1 MPPHTPSVMAGRG
14 APLLAIILTLAAS
27 SVIMAFF
34 CWLSPREADDII
46 YAAGLSMPTLT
57 SAGQHTP
64 TAAPPSSLG
73 DLLRLQWQEYLQWN
87 GRFIGQFLARCLLMA
102 PDWLHAV
109 LTPLV
114 HAALLFFSLLL
125 LWGKRWRERIVPWQI
140 ILLGGLLW
148 FMLPAFGSAFFWRT
162 GTANYGYTLLL
173 AVLFLLPYRFWLDA
187 SLPRLPG
194 GAVFLLA
201 GLLAGWSNESLG
213 MLLILLALGAC
224 VVQKKMGRPLPLWAV
239 AGLAGAITGWLAL
252 IAAPGNMARAAA
264 LGTGLVP
271 LASWKAFHSFLIFWS
286 TQQLELLPLYLLDLG
301 ALVFLYRRRE
311 LSRDIWLPALL
322 LFLMGHACIGAFV
335 LSPSRA
341 DRAMTAGYFWLVLS
355 TCALLFRLSVPR
367 QLKFAMRILFLV
379 LLGFSLWQQA
389 QVFQQAAP
397 LITAKNEAARN
408 GTLNVRHMDY
418 PGSDKYFY
426 PSYHTRDA
434 ILMGSTRDWS
444 QIVPWQDAR
453 PLPGMMG
460 IRAFTT
466 SNMLYLDGVNDR
478 SLYLACLT
486 HELTISSMLREVM
499 LAVATPPAAPRG
511 ANALNPWFKPAV
523 VKSKD
528 GKALLHLRG
537 LRRLEDITYIGR
549 ENASGQVIWQ
559 RMDWASAP
567 STVNKTAR

>member
-1 MPPHTPSVMAGRG
+1 MPPHTSSVMAGRG
-14 APLLAIILTLAAS
+14 APLLAIILPLVAS
-27 SVIMAFF
+27 SFVMAFF

-46 YAAGLSMPTLT
+46 YAAGLSMPALT
-57 SAGQHTP
+57 SAGQHVSAT
-64 TAAPPSSLG
+64 APPSSLG

-87 GRFIGQFLARCLLMA
+87 GRFIGQFLARCLLLA

-114 HAALLFFSLLL
+114 HTALLFFSLLL
-125 LWGKRWRERIVPWQI
+125 LWGKRWRERLVPWQI

-173 AVLFLLPYRFWLDA
+173 AVLFLLPYRFWLDG
-187 SLPRLPG
+187 SLSRLPG
-194 GAVFLLA
+194 GPAFLLV

-224 VVQKKMGRPLPLWAV
+224 VVQKKTDRPLPLWAV
-239 AGLAGAITGWLAL
+239 AGLAGTVAGWLAL
-252 IAAPGNMARAAA
+252 IAAPGNLVRAAA

-271 LASWKAFHSFLIFWS
+271 LTSWKAFHSFLIFWS

-311 LSRDIWLPALL
+311 LSQDIWLPALL

-367 QLKFAMRILFLV
+367 LFKYTARILFL
-379 LLGFSLWQQA
+379 LLLSLSLWQQA
-389 QVFQQAAP
+389 QIFRQAAP
-397 LITAKNEAARN
+397 LVAAKNAAARN
-408 GTLNVRHMDY
+408 GTLDVRHMDY

-434 ILMGSTRDWS
+434 ILMGPAQGWS
-444 QIVPWQDAR
+444 RLVPWQDAR
-453 PLPGMMG
+453 PLPGMPG
-460 IRAFTT
+460 IKAFAT
-466 SNMLYLDGVNDR
+466 SNMLYLDGVDDR
-478 SLYLACLT
+478 PLHLACHS
-486 HELTISSMLREVM
+486 HEQTISSMLRDAM
-499 LAVATPPAAPRG
+499 LSIAPPPAAPRG
-511 ANALNPWFKPAV
+511 ANALNPWFKPAEIRG
-523 VKSKD
+523 KD

-549 ENASGQVIWQ
+549 EDAGGQVVWQ
-559 RMDWASAP
+559 RQDWSSATSSRP
-567 STVNKTAR
+567 

>member
-1 MPPHTPSVMAGRG
+1 MPPHTTSVMAGRG
-14 APLLAIILTLAAS
+14 SSLPAIILTLAAS
-27 SVIMAFF
+27 SFVMAFF

-46 YAAGLSMPTLT
+46 YAAGLSMPSLT
-57 SAGQHTP
+57 SVGQPVSAT
-64 TAAPPSSLG
+64 APPSSLA
-73 DLLRLQWQEYLQWN
+73 DPLRLQWQEYLQWN
-87 GRFIGQFLARCLLMA
+87 GRFIGQFLARCLLLA

-114 HAALLFFSLLL
+114 HTALLFFSLLL
-125 LWGKRWRERIVPWQI
+125 LWGKRWRKRLVPWQI

-173 AVLFLLPYRFWLDA
+173 AVLFLLPYRFWLDG
-187 SLPRLPG
+187 SLSRLPG
-194 GAVFLLA
+194 EAAFLLA

-224 VVQKKMGRPLPLWAV
+224 VVQKKAGRHLPLWAV
-239 AGLAGAITGWLAL
+239 AGLAGAVAGWLAL
-252 IAAPGNMARAAA
+252 IAAPGNLARAAA
-264 LGTGLVP
+264 LGSGLVP

-301 ALVFLYRRRE
+301 ALVCLYRRRE

-367 QLKFAMRILFLV
+367 LFGYAARSLFL
-379 LLGFSLWQQA
+379 LLLVFSLWQQV
-389 QVFQQAAP
+389 QVFRQAAP
-397 LITAKNEAARN
+397 LIAAKQAAARN
-408 GTLNVRHMDY
+408 GTLDVRHMDY

-434 ILMGSTRDWS
+434 ILMGPTQEWS
-444 QIVPWQDAR
+444 RLVPWQDAR
-453 PLPGMMG
+453 PLPGMPG
-460 IRAFTT
+460 IRAFAT
-466 SNMLYLDGVNDR
+466 SHMLYLDGVDDR
-478 SLYLACLT
+478 PLHLACHT
-486 HELTISSMLREVM
+486 HEQTISSMLREVM
-499 LAVATPPAAPRG
+499 LHLTPPPAAPRG

-523 VKSKD
+523 TRGKD
-528 GKALLHLRG
+528 GKALVHLRG
-537 LRRLEDITYIGR
+537 LRRLEDIAYIGR
-549 ENASGQVIWQ
+549 EDAGGQVVWQ
-559 RMDWASAP
+559 RLDWPSATSSRP
-567 STVNKTAR
+567 